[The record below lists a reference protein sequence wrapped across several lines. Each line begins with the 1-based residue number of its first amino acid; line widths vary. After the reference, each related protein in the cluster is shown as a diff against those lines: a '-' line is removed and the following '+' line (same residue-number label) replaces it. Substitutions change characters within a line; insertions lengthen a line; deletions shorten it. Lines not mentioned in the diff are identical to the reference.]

1 MTRPLASGRRVIA
14 IAFWLTLASCG
25 PRNARPTNVPELAHL
40 AETQALALVR
50 QTLGDANVPSGPPF
64 SLNIGDST
72 PLEVDVAFADGF
84 GVEWVTA
91 SDRAEHPN
99 LPPAPEG
106 GQLRVVPG
114 AGADAASQILMLDAD
129 SYRYD
134 TDRERVQAGATS
146 LMDVEARLRRDVR
159 DFLVHVGL

>member
-1 MTRPLASGRRVIA
+1 MTRLASPRRLIQCALLVA
-14 IAFWLTLASCG
+14 LTSCG
-25 PRNARPTNVPELAHL
+25 PRNARPTDVPELAHL
-40 AETQALALVR
+40 VETQALALVR
-50 QTLGDANVPSGPPF
+50 ETLGDANVAPSAPF
-64 SLNIGDST
+64 PLNIGESS
-72 PLEVDVAFADGF
+72 PLEVDVGFAGGF
-84 GVEWVTA
+84 GVEWVTP
-91 SDRAEHPN
+91 SDRAEHPS

-114 AGADAASQILMLDAD
+114 AGADSASQVLMLDAD